1 MPLALP
7 AVLLNSSIS
16 FLMIGPPT
24 GSPPGPQKSMATG
37 AFADEIT
44 APSAPGMAS
53 AAAPAAVA
61 LRNVC
66 RLNRVCVVIVANL
79 PHQGRIN
86 CASPCDYPSIKNSSS
101 LHTSPQE

>member
-1 MPLALP
+1 
-7 AVLLNSSIS
+7 
-16 FLMIGPPT
+16 
-24 GSPPGPQKSMATG
+24 
-37 AFADEIT
+37 
-44 APSAPGMAS
+44 
-53 AAAPAAVA
+53 

-66 RLNRVCVVIVANL
+66 RLNRVYVVIVANL